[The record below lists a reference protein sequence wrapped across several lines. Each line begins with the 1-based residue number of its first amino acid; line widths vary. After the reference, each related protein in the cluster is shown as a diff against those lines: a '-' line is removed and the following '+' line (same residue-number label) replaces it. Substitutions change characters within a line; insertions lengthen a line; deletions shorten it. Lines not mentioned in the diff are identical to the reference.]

1 MNAKARAQADEALEE
16 AARILKRNQ
25 NAVRSAVQ
33 LVRQAQANLVGVEV
47 ETIPSTQL
55 SEGEQ
60 SARSEDQAAAA

>member
-33 LVRQAQANLVGVEV
+33 LVRQAQANLAGVEV
-47 ETIPSTQL
+47 ETIST
-55 SEGEQ
+55 ETPGGHG
-60 SARSEDQAAAA
+60 ARSEDQAAA